1 MRTGLETGATTR
13 RRSWMQLIAVVC
25 IGLLLSQF
33 ASGAAINYGNFGPV
47 PPGVSFLSVTESS
60 GTDPV
65 PMYGP
70 PTAFTTGLSFTPSN
84 FVSSSTGGASDITD
98 GQLNFTIVGSPNNS
112 INNISLFEAGDY
124 SLVGTGT
131 TLTSVFAGAIIRAT
145 VTEINGVAVAP
156 INLAPAN
163 GAVGFDLISD
173 AGVVQPWALGTILN
187 IASQLS
193 VGQNATRVD
202 ISINNQLISLSEQA
216 SAAFIAKKTFQLDVA
231 TAPVPEPSS
240 IGLSVLLLSF
250 GLGARRRRLVTDRV

>member
-1 MRTGLETGATTR
+1 
-13 RRSWMQLIAVVC
+13 
-25 IGLLLSQF
+25 
-33 ASGAAINYGNFGPV
+33 
-47 PPGVSFLSVTESS
+47 
-60 GTDPV
+60 
-65 PMYGP
+65 
-70 PTAFTTGLSFTPSN
+70 
-84 FVSSSTGGASDITD
+84 
-98 GQLNFTIVGSPNNS
+98 
-112 INNISLFEAGDY
+112 
-124 SLVGTGT
+124 
-131 TLTSVFAGAIIRAT
+131 
-145 VTEINGVAVAP
+145 
-156 INLAPAN
+156 
-163 GAVGFDLISD
+163 VGFDLISD